1 MSVIRVN
8 KTKDYTVMSNC
19 HLRDTNLSLKA
30 KGLLSMMLALPEDWD
45 YSISG
50 LVSICKEKET
60 AVTSA
65 LDELKTYGY
74 LKVTKLMPN
83 ETENGRFGYCY
94 DVFEKPVES
103 SEKQGVENLGLE
115 IQGVENQ
122 GQLNTNKLSTKKSN
136 TKDVKK
142 ERKSSSYNEILDS
155 MVTDPKLKE
164 ALIEFIKMRKLS
176 KKPPTDHALE
186 LLIKKLYKLSSNPET
201 QIAIVE
207 QSILNNWQA
216 FYPLKLDD
224 KNKNGYSERGT
235 SRDKQYSELEQRII
249 NFGSRS
255 E

>member
-94 DVFEKPVES
+94 DVFEKPVEI
-103 SEKQGVENLGLE
+103 SEKQGVEKQGVENLGVENLGLE
-115 IQGVENQ
+115 IQDLENPPLLNTNI
-122 GQLNTNKLSTKKSN
+122 LNTNKEITNNNVSKTEKPPRKHFGTYGRVMLTVAEYDRLVNEFGQAQIDKQIQLVDEYVESN
-136 TKDVKK
+136 NNKNKYTNFNLVI
-142 ERKSSSYNEILDS
+142 RKSLRENWFNPNRKQTNKVTTNEPDW
-155 MVTDPKLKE
+155 LK
-164 ALIEFIKMRKLS
+164 
-176 KKPPTDHALE
+176 D
-186 LLIKKLYKLSSNPET
+186 Y
-201 QIAIVE
+201 V
-207 QSILNNWQA
+207 NN
-216 FYPLKLDD
+216 FEDGVDD
-224 KNKNGYSERGT
+224 
-235 SRDKQYSELEQRII
+235 L
-249 NFGSRS
+249 
-255 E
+255 